1 MTYEGKARQ
10 QGARRHV
17 SAVHW
22 DSTGETCTCCFTR
35 WRSKPHL

>member
-17 SAVHW
+17 STVHW
-22 DSTGETCTCCFTR
+22 DSTGKTWTCCFTR
-35 WRSKPHL
+35 RRSKFHL